1 MNFDWTGWTRLVEEI
16 TFGPSF
22 LLIPKP
28 FNEDQLCASH
38 CSGSWDTVVKEVPSL
53 IWLIFWLR
61 EKASKQQASRYT
73 GCHMVICTVENGL
86 PRWFRDKESAHQ
98 CRKCRRPRFN
108 PWVGKILEEERQPT
122 PVFLPGESHGRRSLA
137 GCSPRDCKESDVTEQ
152 VSSHTSSPRSKTA
165 GTGALLFFT
174 EWSR

>member
-1 MNFDWTGWTRLVEEI
+1 MKALGRETVPGVSLEAEMNFDWTGWTRLVEEI

-98 CRKCRRPRFN
+98 CRKSMSLILGLGRSPGGGNSN
-108 PWVGKILEEERQPT
+108 PLQYSCLGNP
-122 PVFLPGESHGRRSLA
+122 
-137 GCSPRDCKESDVTEQ
+137 SDREV
-152 VSSHTSSPRSKTA
+152 
-165 GTGALLFFT
+165 
-174 EWSR
+174 